1 MPTKIRIVKA
11 MVCPVVTY
19 GCESW
24 TIRKAEHWR
33 IDGFELWCWRRLF
46 RVPWTAM
53 RSNQSILKEINPK
66 YSLEKLMLKLKLQ
79 YFGHLM
85 RRAESLEKTPMLG
98 KIEGGRTRGWQRIR
112 WLDWH
117 YCLDGQEFEQAL
129 GVGDGP
135 GNRACCSP
143 WVRKAVDTTE
153 WLNWTELKH
162 FLGFQTF
169 KEGKCLYSEYVP
181 QEKFPPHLSSFYAAF
196 EECLVSH

>member
-1 MPTKIRIVKA
+1 MPTKVHLVNV
-11 MVCPVVTY
+11 MVCPVVVC

-24 TIRKAEHWR
+24 TIRKAEHWST
-33 IDGFELWCWRRLF
+33 DAFKHWCFQTRKTFVLGCKIKS
-46 RVPWTAM
+46 V
-53 RSNQSILKEINPK
+53 NPK
-66 YSLEKLMLKLKLQ
+66 GDQSWISLEELMLKLKLQ
-79 YFGHLM
+79 YFGHVM
-85 RRAESLEKTPMLG
+85 WRADSFERTLMLG
-98 KIEGGRTRGWQRIR
+98 KIEGRRTRGWQRIR